1 MQNLTQLN
9 HFKLVAQEGSFARA
23 AELANISQPAL
34 SNSIRSLETRLGL
47 TLFERSARPVRLTSA
62 GRTILARV
70 EAILFESRNLEQE
83 LVNLDAGQSGHVR
96 VGMPPVFSTSL
107 AGPIIA
113 EWHDAHPNVKL
124 DLVIGETTDLVAG
137 LRDETLDVIVGDERD
152 LRQGTDDLDLT
163 ELPPQAGGAFCRAG
177 HPILNI
183 RHPQPTDLAR
193 YKFAGTHF
201 PEAVL
206 RAIARK
212 VGRDIRSPE
221 PIIAID
227 SHNIA
232 VLRDAAIESDL
243 ILLTTS
249 GAVRNALA
257 LGVLKRIP
265 VDLGIDA
272 VWHIALRRGRVQHP
286 AVPRFVAK
294 IIEISKRE
302 FDHRL
307 APSWPIASMTPSRG

>member
-9 HFKLVAQEGSFARA
+9 HFKLVAHEGSFARA

-34 SNSIRSLETRLGL
+34 SNSIRSLETRLDL
-47 TLFERSARPVRLTSA
+47 TLFERSTRPVRLTSA

-70 EAILFESRNLEQE
+70 EAILFETRNLEQE
-83 LVNLDAGQSGHVR
+83 LANLGTGQSGHVR
-96 VGMPPVFSTSL
+96 VGMPPIFSTSL

-124 DLVIGETTDLVAG
+124 DLIIAETHDLLAG
-137 LRDETLDVIVGDERD
+137 LQDEMLDLIVADDRD
-152 LRQGTDDLDLT
+152 LPDLTDDLDLT
-163 ELPPQAGGAFCRAG
+163 LLPPQTGWAFCRAG

-183 RHPQPTDLAR
+183 RQPKPTDLAR

-201 PEAVL
+201 PEAVVHAL
-206 RAIARK
+206 AQK
-212 VGRDIRSPE
+212 VGRDIRSSE
-221 PIIAID
+221 PIVAID

-243 ILLTTS
+243 ILLTTP

-265 VDLGIDA
+265 VELGIDGI
-272 VWHIALRRGRVQHP
+272 WHIVRRHGRVQHP
-286 AVPRFVAK
+286 AVPSLADK
-294 IIEISKRE
+294 IVEISKRE

-307 APSWPIASMTPSRG
+307 SPSWPIASINSIKD